1 MRQQVEGFA
10 VKIKVVGKG
19 VQAMG
24 FQEWVYFVVEVQAR
38 GFQDFRNKRMEK
50 VGKNYTAGVTGVDQ
64 PIGEDEGADMI
75 QKSVGFT
82 NSNQFH

>member
-24 FQEWVYFVVEVQAR
+24 FQEWVYFGVEVQAI
-38 GFQDFRNKRMEK
+38 GFQSFKNKRGGE
-50 VGKNYTAGVTGVDQ
+50 VGENCTMVVTGKTQ
-64 PIGEDEGADMI
+64 PIGGE
-75 QKSVGFT
+75 
-82 NSNQFH
+82 